1 MVLTLSFVI
10 YCLMWKVYP
19 RVSCFTFHFLSF
31 SILMPLFFP
40 ACVPLVYHSL
50 CMLAG
55 VFPSL
60 FVDSSVFIPR
70 LCASVFLICSLV
82 LFSHCCFVLG
92 LLPAHLWV
100 SCIQDLVCKIL
111 TKSEDDDLTWTEIW
125 GVLCHVVGQCTLGIE
140 RGFTR
145 SATVFTWCTLTG
157 IPINARTPGFPAE
170 HAS

>member
-10 YCLMWKVYP
+10 YYLMWKVYP
-19 RVSCFTFHFLSF
+19 RVSCFTFPFPSF

-50 CMLAG
+50 CMLTG

-92 LLPAHLWV
+92 LLPARLWV
-100 SCIQDLVCKIL
+100 SCIRVHVCKML
-111 TKSEDDDLTWTEIW
+111 TKSEDLHDLTWTEIW
-125 GVLCHVVGQCTLGIE
+125 GMLSCCRAVHPRHRG
-140 RGFTR
+140 GFTR
-145 SATVFTWCTLTG
+145 SATVFAWCTLNG
-157 IPINARTPGFPAE
+157 IPMNARTQGFPAE